1 MKNRINNR
9 LLAVILLGAVTLSGC
24 SSKTITIENNRVE
37 SIPLPSINEADMHQA
52 KVSGWNLKVR
62 ETKEDCIN
70 CYATNI
76 GRPAQRVDGVEHV
89 AVTTDVKS
97 LPTVVYGYDYEN
109 NKIVEDSYASNDVV
123 TEEYDVQP
131 YIEEQPQEVSIEA
144 DNTYLVDA
152 SYSEDGYS
160 KAVSRRALSQ
170 RENRVSF
177 SKDSAKIAKNSIQ
190 VGAFR
195 KYAGAKVYAK
205 RYSLLTSKYNVEIK
219 ENVKENRPIYRVQI
233 EGFSN
238 ENEAKNFMKRY
249 GLNGAFLVRR

>member
-1 MKNRINNR
+1 MKNRINNK
-9 LLAVILLGAVTLSGC
+9 LLAVTFLGAVLLSGC
-24 SSKTITIENNRVE
+24 NSKTITIENNRVN
-37 SIPLPSINEADMHQA
+37 SMSLPPINEVDMQQA
-52 KVSGWNLKVR
+52 KVSGWNKKKR
-62 ETKEDCIN
+62 RTEEDCPS

-76 GRPAQRVDGVEHV
+76 GKTPVRVATVEHV
-89 AVTTDVKS
+89 AVTTDIKS
-97 LPTVVYGYDYEN
+97 LPNVVYGYDYEN
-109 NKIVEDSYASNDVV
+109 NKIVEDSYALNDVE

-131 YIEEQPQEVSIEA
+131 YIEEEPQEVSIEEG
-144 DNTYLVDA
+144 NTYLVDA

-160 KAVSRRALSQ
+160 KAVSRRVLPK

-219 ENVKENRPIYRVQI
+219 ENVKDRKPIYRVQI

-238 ENEAKNFMKRY
+238 ENEAKNFMERY